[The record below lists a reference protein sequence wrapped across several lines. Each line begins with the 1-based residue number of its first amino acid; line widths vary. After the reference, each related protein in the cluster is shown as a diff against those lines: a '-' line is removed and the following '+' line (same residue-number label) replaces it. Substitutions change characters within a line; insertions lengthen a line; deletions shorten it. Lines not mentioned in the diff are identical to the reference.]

1 MFPGTRGT
9 SRSRRGCLAKR
20 TFKKKTKQCCS
31 KREDSQLRHKFDPN
45 YAHSVGSHAYLLTP
59 EMRWV
64 VKKTELKRHIFL
76 TVFSS
81 SHFVHTPG
89 TAAHGLE
96 ANRRDR
102 TLPLQCTQCCFE
114 IFFGDTGRWL
124 YKVQAGTRSRD
135 PNAPQ
140 RSFH

>member
-1 MFPGTRGT
+1 MLSKTDVQ
-9 SRSRRGCLAKR
+9 
-20 TFKKKTKQCCS
+20 KKTKQCCS

-114 IFFGDTGRWL
+114 IFFCDQEITNKNELELCKIRGAKIGMIFQEPMTAL
-124 YKVQAGTRSRD
+124 PAQI
-135 PNAPQ
+135 
-140 RSFH
+140 